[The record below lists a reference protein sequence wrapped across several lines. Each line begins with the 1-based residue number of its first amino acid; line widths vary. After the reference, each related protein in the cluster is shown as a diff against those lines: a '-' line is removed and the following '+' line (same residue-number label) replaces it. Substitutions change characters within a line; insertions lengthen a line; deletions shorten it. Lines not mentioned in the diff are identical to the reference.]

1 MSEVACP
8 AVSSVQAP
16 KVPARVRILIL
27 GQEQRVAV
35 ECHLLALG
43 ERDRYLRFGY
53 QASDEQIQR
62 YVGRLDFG
70 RDELFGSFDDELE
83 LVALA
88 HLGYLFTPG
97 RQHLAEFGVSV
108 SPSRR
113 GCGHGQQLFER
124 AVVHARNQGVSRL
137 IVYALSENAAM
148 IRIARKAG
156 AEVRRE
162 GSESEATLQL
172 PPADF
177 GSLFSELVAEQVA
190 RTDYHVKSAVRQV
203 SQVLD
208 LVHEIREGVR
218 EAKRRA

>member
-1 MSEVACP
+1 MSKVACSP
-8 AVSSVQAP
+8 VSSVKSP
-16 KVPARVRILIL
+16 RVPVKARILIL
-27 GQEQRVAV
+27 AEEQRAAV
-35 ECHLLALG
+35 ERHLLALD

-62 YVGRLDFG
+62 YVARLDFG
-70 RDELFGSFDDELE
+70 RDELFGIFDDELE
-83 LVALA
+83 LVAVA

-113 GCGHGQQLFER
+113 GCGHGLQLFER
-124 AVVHARNQGVSRL
+124 AVMHARNQGVSQL

-156 AEVRRE
+156 AEVKRE

-177 GSLFSELVAEQVA
+177 GSLLGELVAERVA

-203 SQVLD
+203 GQMLN